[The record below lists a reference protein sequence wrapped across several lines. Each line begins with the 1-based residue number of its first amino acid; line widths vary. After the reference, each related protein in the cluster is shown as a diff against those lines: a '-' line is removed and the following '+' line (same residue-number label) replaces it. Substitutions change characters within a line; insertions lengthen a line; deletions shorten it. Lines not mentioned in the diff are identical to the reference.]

1 MDMQNL
7 LMLVIGAGLIT
18 VFFEELFKQQW
29 KAIHSTTSFPSWLGL
44 TMGVVLSAV
53 VSFLFTLAWMPNRS
67 VWAFL
72 VYVAATFL
80 FQYFVSLEIAK
91 RIIKAVLKKSGIT
104 IEADATTAK
113 TDSTVK
119 DS

>member
-1 MDMQNL
+1 MNMQNL

-29 KAIHSTTSFPSWLGL
+29 KAIHPTTSFPSWLGL
-44 TMGVVLSAV
+44 TIGVVLSAV
-53 VSFLFTLAWMPNRS
+53 VAFLFTLAWMPQRTIWS
-67 VWAFL
+67 YL
-72 VYVAATFL
+72 IYVAATFL

-91 RIIKAVLKKSGIT
+91 RIIKAVLKKSGIN
-104 IEADATTAK
+104 IESATDT
-113 TDSTVK
+113 TK